1 MIKPFKLRVPNK
13 KINEIYNKVKKYPWH
28 EMPNDGGW
36 EYGTNLDYMK
46 EISKYWVSKFDWR
59 KHEREINKFP
69 NFIAEVDNID
79 IHFIHEKGSGFKPM
93 PLLIS
98 HGWPGTIVEFLHII
112 EKLAHP
118 EHFDGKEE
126 DAFDVIC
133 LLYTSPSPRDQRG
146 SRMPSSA

>member
-1 MIKPFKLRVPNK
+1 MVKPFKVNISDK
-13 KINEIYNKVKKYPWH
+13 IINEIYEKVRKYPWH

-46 EISKYWVSKFDWR
+46 EISKYWVSEFDWR

-69 NFIAEVDNID
+69 NFITKVDDID
-79 IHFIHEKGSGFKPM
+79 IHFIHVKGSGSKPM

-112 EKLAHP
+112 KISAIMP
-118 EHFDGKEE
+118 TAVFTRNIFGHFMPRI
-126 DAFDVIC
+126 FFYLVINVFND
-133 LLYTSPSPRDQRG
+133 LI
-146 SRMPSSA
+146 

>member
-59 KHEREINKFP
+59 KHEKKNK
-69 NFIAEVDNID
+69 
-79 IHFIHEKGSGFKPM
+79 
-93 PLLIS
+93 
-98 HGWPGTIVEFLHII
+98 
-112 EKLAHP
+112 
-118 EHFDGKEE
+118 
-126 DAFDVIC
+126 
-133 LLYTSPSPRDQRG
+133 
-146 SRMPSSA
+146 

>member
-36 EYGTNLDYMK
+36 EYGTHLGYMK

-69 NFIAEVDNID
+69 NFIAQVDNID
-79 IHFIHEKGSGFKPM
+79 IHFIHEKGSGPKPM

-98 HGWPGTIVEFLHII
+98 HGCQEL
-112 EKLAHP
+112 
-118 EHFDGKEE
+118 
-126 DAFDVIC
+126 
-133 LLYTSPSPRDQRG
+133 
-146 SRMPSSA
+146 